1 MIMKNSFR
9 ILTAILIFLSVNF
22 NLSAQNQVSVY
33 QMLFTKGNIAQK
45 IQAVDF
51 AGKDNNYVF
60 LSDCLDFCI
69 QSNSLIGPDADIDN
83 LTINVLKNF
92 NNSASLMEL
101 NDVKLVCKKI
111 QSCFKNFSSEQVK
124 IACLNRFAVFN
135 NPENVKFVNDYVSD
149 KALNNQPM
157 TSVILSAV
165 NLMGK
170 IGNNESFS
178 ILFAADI
185 ANVWPKYS
193 SYIQS
198 AYSTLAVNAS
208 ADLINLFTKAPVEQK
223 LMVLKLI
230 KNSSEIPEFVKGQL
244 AQKSLSMSII
254 NIDEEQD
261 ISPAQNK
268 LMSESVNLLAQTNWS
283 MSSEVVADYFPLAQN
298 LYQKEQ
304 ISAED
309 FISIIQ
315 SCTQIASQ
323 NMVLPL
329 IKYLNFL
336 NRSTQE
342 NKPVNTQV
350 VLSVINSLGGLGD
363 KQAFDE
369 LLFVT
374 YLDYTQEVLEAA
386 KSALDN
392 LKW

>member
-92 NNSASLMEL
+92 NNTASLMEL

-111 QSCFKNFSSEQVK
+111 QSCFKNFSSDHVK

-223 LMVLKLI
+223 LMVLNLI

-304 ISAED
+304 LSAED

-315 SCTQIASQ
+315 SCTQVASQ

>member
-9 ILTAILIFLSVNF
+9 ILTVILIFLSVNF

-111 QSCFKNFSSEQVK
+111 QSCFNNFSSDHVK

-223 LMVLKLI
+223 LMVLNLI

-283 MSSEVVADYFPLAQN
+283 MSSEVVADYFPLAQS

>member
-1 MIMKNSFR
+1 MKNSFR

-101 NDVKLVCKKI
+101 NDVKLVSKKI
-111 QSCFKNFSSEQVK
+111 QSCFNNFSSDHVK

-223 LMVLKLI
+223 LMVLNLI

-244 AQKSLSMSII
+244 AQKSLSLSII

-342 NKPVNTQV
+342 NKPVNNQV

>member
-92 NNSASLMEL
+92 NNTASLMEL

-111 QSCFKNFSSEQVK
+111 QSCFNNFSSDHVK

-223 LMVLKLI
+223 LMVLNLI

-268 LMSESVNLLAQTNWS
+268 LMSESVNLLAQINWS

-336 NRSTQE
+336 NRSTQD

>member
-92 NNSASLMEL
+92 NNTASLMEL

-111 QSCFKNFSSEQVK
+111 QSCFKNFSSDHVK

-223 LMVLKLI
+223 LMVLNLI

>member
-1 MIMKNSFR
+1 MKNSFR
-9 ILTAILIFLSVNF
+9 ILTVILIFLSVNF

-111 QSCFKNFSSEQVK
+111 QSCFNNFSSDHVK

-223 LMVLKLI
+223 LMVLNLI

-283 MSSEVVADYFPLAQN
+283 MSSEVVADYFPLAQS

>member
-1 MIMKNSFR
+1 MKNSFR

-111 QSCFKNFSSEQVK
+111 QSCFNNFSSEQVK

-223 LMVLKLI
+223 LMVLNLI

>member
-1 MIMKNSFR
+1 MKNSFR

-111 QSCFKNFSSEQVK
+111 QSCFNNFSSDHVK

-223 LMVLKLI
+223 LMVLNLI

-283 MSSEVVADYFPLAQN
+283 MSSEVVVDYFPLAQN

>member
-111 QSCFKNFSSEQVK
+111 QSCFKNFSSDNVK

-223 LMVLKLI
+223 LMVLNLI

-304 ISAED
+304 LSAED

>member
-101 NDVKLVCKKI
+101 NDVKLVSKKI
-111 QSCFKNFSSEQVK
+111 QSCFNNFSSDHVK

-223 LMVLKLI
+223 LMVLNLI

-244 AQKSLSMSII
+244 AQKSLSLSII

-342 NKPVNTQV
+342 NKPVNNQV

>member
-1 MIMKNSFR
+1 MKNSFR

-92 NNSASLMEL
+92 NNTASLMEL

-223 LMVLKLI
+223 LMVLNLI

-283 MSSEVVADYFPLAQN
+283 MSSEVVADYFPLAQS

>member
-92 NNSASLMEL
+92 NNTASLMEL

-111 QSCFKNFSSEQVK
+111 QSCFKNFSSDQVK

-223 LMVLKLI
+223 LMVLNLI

>member
-1 MIMKNSFR
+1 MKNSFR

-69 QSNSLIGPDADIDN
+69 QSNSFIGPDADIDN

-92 NNSASLMEL
+92 NNTASLMEL
-101 NDVKLVCKKI
+101 NDVKFVCKKI
-111 QSCFKNFSSEQVK
+111 QSCFKNFSSDHVK

-223 LMVLKLI
+223 LMVLNLI
-230 KNSSEIPEFVKGQL
+230 KKSSEIPEFVKGQL

-254 NIDEEQD
+254 NLDEEQD

-283 MSSEVVADYFPLAQN
+283 MSSEVVVDYFPLAQN

>member
-51 AGKDNNYVF
+51 AGKDNNHVF

-111 QSCFKNFSSEQVK
+111 QSCFKNFSSDHVK

-223 LMVLKLI
+223 LMVLNLI

>member
-92 NNSASLMEL
+92 NNTASLMEL
-101 NDVKLVCKKI
+101 NDVKIVCKKI
-111 QSCFKNFSSEQVK
+111 QSCFKNFSSDHVK

-223 LMVLKLI
+223 LMVLNLI

>member
-92 NNSASLMEL
+92 NNTASLMEL

-111 QSCFKNFSSEQVK
+111 QSCFNNFSSDHVK
-124 IACLNRFAVFN
+124 IACLNRFVVFN

-223 LMVLKLI
+223 LMVLNLI
-230 KNSSEIPEFVKGQL
+230 KNSSEIPDFVKGQL

-315 SCTQIASQ
+315 SCTQVASQ

>member
-1 MIMKNSFR
+1 MKNSFR

-101 NDVKLVCKKI
+101 HDVKLVCKKI
-111 QSCFKNFSSEQVK
+111 QSCFKNFSSDNVK

-223 LMVLKLI
+223 LMVLNLI

-244 AQKSLSMSII
+244 AQKSLSLSII

-304 ISAED
+304 LSAED

>member
-1 MIMKNSFR
+1 MKNSFR

-111 QSCFKNFSSEQVK
+111 QSCFNNFSSDHVK

-223 LMVLKLI
+223 LMVLNLI

>member
-92 NNSASLMEL
+92 NNTASLMEL

-111 QSCFKNFSSEQVK
+111 QSCFNNFSSDHVK

-223 LMVLKLI
+223 LMVLNLI

-244 AQKSLSMSII
+244 AQKSLSLSII

-283 MSSEVVADYFPLAQN
+283 MSSEVVVDYFPLAQN
-298 LYQKEQ
+298 LCQKEQ

>member
-92 NNSASLMEL
+92 NNTASLMEL

-111 QSCFKNFSSEQVK
+111 QSCFNNFSSEQVK

-283 MSSEVVADYFPLAQN
+283 MSSEVVADYFPLAQS

>member
-1 MIMKNSFR
+1 MKNSFR

-92 NNSASLMEL
+92 NNTASLMEL

-111 QSCFKNFSSEQVK
+111 QSCFKNFSSDHVK

-223 LMVLKLI
+223 LMVLNLI

>member
-1 MIMKNSFR
+1 MKNSFR
-9 ILTAILIFLSVNF
+9 ILTVILIFLSVNF

-92 NNSASLMEL
+92 NNTASLMEL

-111 QSCFKNFSSEQVK
+111 QSCFNNFSSDHVK
-124 IACLNRFAVFN
+124 IACLNRFAVFD

-223 LMVLKLI
+223 LMVLNLI

>member
-92 NNSASLMEL
+92 NNTASLMEL

-111 QSCFKNFSSEQVK
+111 QSCFNNFSSDHVK
-124 IACLNRFAVFN
+124 IACLNRFAVFD

-223 LMVLKLI
+223 LMVLNLI

>member
-92 NNSASLMEL
+92 NNTASLMEL

-111 QSCFKNFSSEQVK
+111 QSCFNNFSSEQVK

-223 LMVLKLI
+223 LMVLNLI

>member
-111 QSCFKNFSSEQVK
+111 QSCFKNFSSDHVK

-135 NPENVKFVNDYVSD
+135 HPENVKFVNDYVSD

-223 LMVLKLI
+223 LMVLNLI

-304 ISAED
+304 LSAED

>member
-1 MIMKNSFR
+1 MKNSFR

-92 NNSASLMEL
+92 NNTASLMEL

-111 QSCFKNFSSEQVK
+111 QSCFKNFSSDQVK

-223 LMVLKLI
+223 LMVLNLI

>member
-1 MIMKNSFR
+1 MKNSFR

-92 NNSASLMEL
+92 NNTASLMEL

-111 QSCFKNFSSEQVK
+111 QSCFNNFSSDHVK
-124 IACLNRFAVFN
+124 IACLNRFAVFD

-223 LMVLKLI
+223 LMVLNLI

>member
-69 QSNSLIGPDADIDN
+69 QSNSLIGSDADIDN

-92 NNSASLMEL
+92 NNTASLMEL

-111 QSCFKNFSSEQVK
+111 QSCFNNFSSDHVK

-223 LMVLKLI
+223 LMVLNLI

>member
-92 NNSASLMEL
+92 NNTASLMEL

-111 QSCFKNFSSEQVK
+111 QSCFKNFSSDHVK

-223 LMVLKLI
+223 LMVLNLI

-315 SCTQIASQ
+315 SCTQVASQ

>member
-1 MIMKNSFR
+1 MKNSFR

-92 NNSASLMEL
+92 NNTASLMEL

-111 QSCFKNFSSEQVK
+111 QSCFNNFSSDHVK

-223 LMVLKLI
+223 LMVLNLI

>member
-92 NNSASLMEL
+92 NNTASLMEL

-111 QSCFKNFSSEQVK
+111 QSCFNNFSSDHVK

-223 LMVLKLI
+223 LMVLNLI

-244 AQKSLSMSII
+244 AQKSLSLSII

-283 MSSEVVADYFPLAQN
+283 MSSEVVVDYFPLAQN

>member
-92 NNSASLMEL
+92 NNTASLMEL

-111 QSCFKNFSSEQVK
+111 QSCFKNFSSDHVK

-135 NPENVKFVNDYVSD
+135 NPENVKFVNDYVSN

-223 LMVLKLI
+223 LMVLNLI

>member
-1 MIMKNSFR
+1 MKNSFR

-92 NNSASLMEL
+92 NNTASLMEL

-111 QSCFKNFSSEQVK
+111 QSCFNNFSSEQVK

>member
-111 QSCFKNFSSEQVK
+111 QSCFKNFSSDNVK

-223 LMVLKLI
+223 LMVLNLI

-244 AQKSLSMSII
+244 AQKSLSLSII

-304 ISAED
+304 LSAED

>member
-92 NNSASLMEL
+92 NNTASLMEL

-111 QSCFKNFSSEQVK
+111 QSCFNNFSSDHVK

-223 LMVLKLI
+223 LMVLNLI

>member
-111 QSCFKNFSSEQVK
+111 QSCFKNFSSDNVK

-223 LMVLKLI
+223 LMVLNLI

>member
-1 MIMKNSFR
+1 
-9 ILTAILIFLSVNF
+9 
-22 NLSAQNQVSVY
+22 
-33 QMLFTKGNIAQK
+33 MLFTKGNIAQK

-92 NNSASLMEL
+92 NNTASLMEL

-111 QSCFKNFSSEQVK
+111 QSCFKNFSSDHVK

-223 LMVLKLI
+223 LMVLNLI

>member
-69 QSNSLIGPDADIDN
+69 QSNSFIGPDADIDN

-92 NNSASLMEL
+92 NNTASLMEL
-101 NDVKLVCKKI
+101 NDVKFVCKKI
-111 QSCFKNFSSEQVK
+111 QSCFKNFSSDHVK

-223 LMVLKLI
+223 LMVLNLI
-230 KNSSEIPEFVKGQL
+230 KKSSEIPEFVKGQL

-254 NIDEEQD
+254 NLDEEQD

-283 MSSEVVADYFPLAQN
+283 MSSEVVVDYFPLAQN

>member
-1 MIMKNSFR
+1 M
-9 ILTAILIFLSVNF
+9 
-22 NLSAQNQVSVY
+22 
-33 QMLFTKGNIAQK
+33 
-45 IQAVDF
+45 
-51 AGKDNNYVF
+51 
-60 LSDCLDFCI
+60 
-69 QSNSLIGPDADIDN
+69 
-83 LTINVLKNF
+83 
-92 NNSASLMEL
+92 
-101 NDVKLVCKKI
+101 
-111 QSCFKNFSSEQVK
+111 
-124 IACLNRFAVFN
+124 NRFAVFN

-223 LMVLKLI
+223 LMVLNLI